1 MGSNPWHVE
10 SIQDFSFLNCPECT
24 FKSKH
29 EDFFQEHAVKSH
41 PQSRVLFDENI
52 EIDPLQEVKVAT
64 HGNVEYYVEV
74 KKGDFHAK
82 VNSKL
87 MFLAYRLFSKTI
99 FSYVQSIC

>member
-74 KKGDFHAK
+74 KKGDFHTK

-87 MFLAYRLFSKTI
+87 MFLVYRLFSQTL
-99 FSYVQSIC
+99 FSYV